1 MGNGKEDAK
10 TGHHARTCFLM
21 LEPRGLCNSGEMA
34 KRIAR
39 LKGVREVHLTSGRYG
54 FVVSASVET
63 AVELNRI
70 RSAVKRTAGG
80 KSVNVALSHLIYRD
94 HGTTKGR

>member
-10 TGHHARTCFLM
+10 TGHHPRMCFLM

-34 KRIAR
+34 KRIVK

-54 FVVSASVET
+54 FVVSANASTTIDLEHLSS
-63 AVELNRI
+63 E
-70 RSAVKRTAGG
+70 VKKASKSR
-80 KSVNVALSHLIYRD
+80 SVNVAVSHLVYR
-94 HGTTKGR
+94 